1 MITTS
6 LTKRDLNRLNSLKN
20 HQNGHTLQRTGI
32 FKTLHEDLGIGKA
45 TEAKLILSR
54 TDINRI
60 RELYLQH
67 SNIDVFEDI
76 DLTTRTKATQHFQ
89 NEKLSS
95 HQVKSTF
102 LSVYPLAQEA
112 FKLNEQPIVV
122 PKGAFFSIPLDHIG
136 SVQTST
142 FILVENFETFI
153 DLKRANFDFDAFP
166 ADTLVAYRGD
176 KDFGIV
182 MSQIKQA
189 LPTCHLVGFFD
200 CDPQGF
206 SMARASKCDSILA
219 PSTDLATFKRLG
231 QTDLFNR
238 QYATLKDNG
247 VFGNVYKLMIE
258 SQCGIVQEAL
268 IQHQIPLHLVPIRRP

>member
-1 MITTS
+1 M
-6 LTKRDLNRLNSLKN
+6 
-20 HQNGHTLQRTGI
+20 
-32 FKTLHEDLGIGKA
+32 
-45 TEAKLILSR
+45 
-54 TDINRI
+54 
-60 RELYLQH
+60 
-67 SNIDVFEDI
+67 
-76 DLTTRTKATQHFQ
+76 TTRTKTTQHFQ

-102 LSVYPLAQEA
+102 LSVYPLAQKT
-112 FKLNEQPIVV
+112 FKLNEQQIVV
-122 PKGAFFSIPLDHIG
+122 PKGAFISIPLEHI
-136 SVQTST
+136 SSAHTST

-153 DLKRANFDFDAFP
+153 DLKKANFDFDSFP

-219 PSTDLATFKRLG
+219 PNTDLATFKRLG
-231 QTDLFNR
+231 QTDLFDR
-238 QYATLKDNG
+238 QYATLKDDG
-247 VFGNVYKLMIE
+247 VFGKVYELMIE
-258 SQCGIVQEAL
+258 GQCGVVQEAL
-268 IQHQIPLHLVPIRRP
+268 IQHQVPLHLAPIRRP